1 MFDGDFPD
9 EIGEFVPAGENL
21 FFFEGLMF
29 TLYIF
34 LELDEITVVRLI
46 ELNVDLVYYSFRLCL
61 MI

>member
-1 MFDGDFPD
+1 
-9 EIGEFVPAGENL
+9 
-21 FFFEGLMF
+21 MF

-34 LELDEITVVRLI
+34 LELDEVTVVRLI